1 MRILITGANGFVG
14 RHLERELVSR
24 DHDVFLGVKQI
35 GENDYT
41 QRVQRSLEINILDKE
56 QVKSVIAFVEPDVIV
71 HLAAQSNVMHSW
83 DEPTYTLTTNIIGT
97 VNIVEVVGELS
108 LSTKIITIG
117 SSEEYG
123 MTAKY
128 TDKLTESSPC
138 LPQNPY
144 AISKFAAG
152 EIAQQIAKKYH
163 LNHIHVRP
171 FNHFGPGQREGFV
184 ISDFASKIARIEAGL
199 ASNSIKVGY
208 LEAERDFTDVRDIT
222 YAYALLIESV
232 VPNGIYNIGSGI
244 SRSISEILDYLV
256 ELAEVP
262 ISIEIDYGK
271 YRISEVK
278 KIVGD
283 STKIQQ
289 TIDWKPESDFKAS
302 LKDTLNWWRE
312 TISVKI

>member
-14 RHLERELVSR
+14 RYLERELVSR
-24 DHDVFLGVKQI
+24 NHEVFLGVKQI
-35 GENDYT
+35 DETEDIR
-41 QRVQRSLEINILDKE
+41 RVQRSVEINILDKE
-56 QVKSVIAFVEPDVIV
+56 QVKSTIAFIKPDVIV

-83 DEPTYTLTTNIIGT
+83 NDPTYTLTTNIIGT
-97 VNIVEVVGELS
+97 LNIVEVVGELL
-108 LSTKIITIG
+108 LSTKIITVG

-123 MTAKY
+123 ITAKY

-144 AISKFAAG
+144 AISKFTAG
-152 EIAQQIAKKYH
+152 EVAQQIAKKYQ
-163 LNHIHVRP
+163 LNHIHIRP
-171 FNHFGPGQREGFV
+171 FNHFGPGQQEGFV
-184 ISDFASKIARIEAGL
+184 VSDFASKIARIEAGL

-208 LEAERDFTDVRDIT
+208 LEAERDFTDVRDIIH
-222 YAYALLIESV
+222 AYVLLIESD

-244 SRSISEILDYLV
+244 SRSISEILVYLI
-256 ELAEVP
+256 ELADVP
-262 ISIEIDYGK
+262 INIEIDYDK

-289 TIDWKPESDFKAS
+289 AINWKPENDFKDS
-302 LKDTLNWWRE
+302 LKDTLNWWRASV
-312 TISVKI
+312 TVKI

>member
-24 DHDVFLGVKQI
+24 NHEVFLGVKQI
-35 GENDYT
+35 DKNEEIR
-41 QRVQRSLEINILDKE
+41 RVKQSVDLNILDKE
-56 QVKSVIAFVEPDVIV
+56 QVKSVIAFVKPDVIF
-71 HLAAQSNVMHSW
+71 HLAAQSNVMQSW
-83 DEPTYTLTTNIIGT
+83 DDPTYTLTTNIIGT

-123 MTAKY
+123 ITAKY
-128 TDKLTESSPC
+128 TNKLTESSPC

-171 FNHFGPGQREGFV
+171 FNHFGPGQQEGFV

-208 LEAERDFTDVRDIT
+208 LEAERDFTDVRDIID
-222 YAYALLIESV
+222 AYVLLIESV
-232 VPNGIYNIGSGI
+232 VPNGIYNIGSGV
-244 SRSISEILDYLV
+244 SRSISEVLDYLI
-256 ELAEVP
+256 ELADVP
-262 ISIEIDYGK
+262 IDIEIDYDK

-278 KIVGD
+278 NIVGD
-283 STKIQQ
+283 SNKVQQ
-289 TIDWKPESDFKAS
+289 AIDWKPEHDFKDS
-302 LKDTLNWWRE
+302 LKDTLNWWRA
-312 TISVKI
+312 SVTVEI